1 MKVESL
7 INQIENLGINS
18 IIGVPDSTLKELCD
32 CLNYDK
38 PDHINHYV
46 PVNEG
51 AAAAMAAG
59 VYLGT
64 GKPACVYMQNS
75 GIGNAVNPI
84 ASLLNEEVYDIPALF
99 VVGWRGEPGIADEPQ
114 HKFQGIITEDL
125 FKLLGIKHEII
136 DADTNPK
143 ELESIFIKAKN
154 ELNNNK
160 QFTIIVKKNTFE
172 KGESRNITNDYK
184 LIREDAIKEIL
195 KQVEPDDM
203 IVSTT
208 GKISREVYEQSDL
221 ILGSHQQNFLTVGAM
236 GHASSIALALS
247 KECKDKRVYCIDGD
261 GAVLMHMGTL
271 AFIAKQNPEN
281 LIHIVLNN
289 DAHESVGG
297 MPTGAVGLKIADLA
311 LASGYPKV
319 YSAANIEELSAAL
332 KEAKASNRLSL
343 IEVKVGLYS
352 REDLIRPKESAQ
364 ENKKAFMKYH
374 GLEAN

>member
-1 MKVESL
+1 
-7 INQIENLGINS
+7 
-18 IIGVPDSTLKELCD
+18 
-32 CLNYDK
+32 
-38 PDHINHYV
+38 
-46 PVNEG
+46 
-51 AAAAMAAG
+51 
-59 VYLGT
+59 
-64 GKPACVYMQNS
+64 
-75 GIGNAVNPI
+75 
-84 ASLLNEEVYDIPALF
+84 YDIPALF